1 MSAGGP
7 GWDDRF
13 DDLEPYDDAG
23 DQESL
28 GGEGEGEGE
37 GADEGATPSWLAAYR
52 DEYLVDVGSYSAS
65 REGIVYLVGAGPGDP
80 GLLTVRAR
88 ALLDVCDAIVHDALV
103 DPGMLGRSDPS
114 LAAPEL
120 HFVGKRGGDP
130 TSARQEDINALLVRL
145 AREGKR
151 VVRLKGGDPFV
162 FGRGSEEA
170 LALAESDVAFEVVPG
185 VTSGIAAPAYAG
197 IPVTHRGLATSV
209 TLVTGH
215 ESPEKSGSQTD
226 WSALARA
233 GGTLVLY
240 MAVRQLPQIAESLM
254 AAGMP
259 GEIPAAAVE
268 WGTHPRQRTVV
279 ATLATLA
286 QEMAAAGVGAPVITV
301 IGWTVVL
308 RDEIAWFDRRP
319 LHGRRV
325 LVTRPARGSA
335 LAARLREQGATVLQL
350 PATRLERLD
359 ATPLHEA
366 LQWLDQYDWIV
377 FTSQNA
383 VDFFWQELRAT
394 GRDAR
399 ALAGSRLAVVG
410 PATGAALEARG
421 LAVDVT
427 AERFVAEGVL
437 EALAERDDVPNSRVL
452 YVTAAGARDVL
463 RDGLE
468 QLGAMVE
475 VIPLYRSVPDV
486 EAAAPLR
493 ELLERGEVDIV
504 TLTSASTVRAFVE
517 AVGARLAAGV
527 PVTTIGPQTSEAA
540 REMGLDVRGE
550 AAEATLGALVEA
562 VAEVAMTLPPPWSGD
577 PDAGAEP

>member
-1 MSAGGP
+1 MSGRRPFDADDDDYTGG
-7 GWDDRF
+7 W
-13 DDLEPYDDAG
+13 LEPDDT
-23 DQESL
+23 ESL
-28 GGEGEGEGE
+28 THDEV
-37 GADEGATPSWLAAYR
+37 ADPATPSWLAAYR
-52 DEYLVDVGSYSAS
+52 DDYLVEVGSYAAS

-88 ALLDVCDAIVHDALV
+88 ALLDLCDAIVYDALTE
-103 DPGMLGRSDPS
+103 PGMLERTDPS

-120 HFVGKRGGDP
+120 HFVGKRGGDSSS
-130 TSARQEDINALLVRL
+130 TRQDDINALLVRL

-170 LALAESDVAFEVVPG
+170 QALAEADVAFEVVPG
-185 VTSGIAAPAYAG
+185 ITSGIAAPAYAG
-197 IPVTHRGLATSV
+197 IPVTHRGISTSV

-215 ESPEKSGSQTD
+215 ESPDKAAAQTN
-226 WSALARA
+226 WAALAQA

-240 MAVRQLPQIAESLM
+240 MAVKQLPAIASSLI
-254 AAGMP
+254 AAGLP
-259 GEIPAAAVE
+259 AEIPAAAVQ
-268 WGTHPRQRTVV
+268 WGTHSRQRTVV
-279 ATLATLA
+279 ATLGTLA
-286 QEMAAAGVGAPVITV
+286 SEMAAAGVTAPVITV
-301 IGWTVVL
+301 VGWTVVL
-308 RDEIAWFDRRP
+308 RDEIAWFDRKP

-335 LAARLREQGATVLQL
+335 LAARLREQGAAVLDL

-366 LQWLDQYDWIV
+366 MQWLDQYDWIV

-383 VDFFWQELRAT
+383 VDFFWQELRAS

-399 ALAGSRLAVVG
+399 ALAASRLAVVG
-410 PATGAALEARG
+410 PATGAALLAHG

-437 EALAERDDVPNSRVL
+437 EALAEREDVPNSRVL
-452 YVTAAGARDVL
+452 YLTAEGARDVL

-475 VIPLYRSVPDV
+475 VIALYRSVPDV
-486 EAAAPLR
+486 VAAAPLR
-493 ELLERGEVDIV
+493 EAVAGGGVDVV
-504 TLTSASTVRAFVE
+504 TLTAASAVRAYVD
-517 AVGARLAAGV
+517 AVGATLAATV
-527 PVTTIGPQTSEAA
+527 PVVTIGPQTSEAA
-540 REMGLDVRGE
+540 REHGLDVRAE
-550 AAEATLGALVEA
+550 AREATLAALVDA
-562 VAEVAMTLPPPWSGD
+562 VGEVAMTLDEPSASGD
-577 PDAGAEP
+577 ADAES